1 MALPP
6 GPTRLP
12 AFVQTALFLGFQTQ
26 TARTLQRRYGDAFQV
41 QVSGLGTFVVVAD
54 PDLLRQ
60 VFTADP
66 KVLHA
71 GDRSPLGA
79 VLGRNS
85 LLAIDEERH
94 LSQRKLLL
102 PPFHG
107 ERMQSY
113 EAIIEEEAL
122 RELATWPQDQPFAT
136 LEPMMRI
143 TLNSILRAVFGAQG
157 SELEQLRRLL
167 PGLVALGSRLALLRF
182 AHRDLGPWSPWGRF
196 LRMRAQFDRHVEGL
210 IATARRDPALEERSD
225 VLSLLVRARHEDGT
239 PMSREEIADQLL
251 TLLAAGHE
259 TTAAT
264 LAWAVERLR
273 RNPAVLRRLVA
284 EVDAGGREYRDAV
297 IREVQRSRP
306 VITAAGR
313 FAMVDFQLGRWL
325 LPAGTRIVASAYLTQ
340 RDARIY
346 PDPERFDPERFL
358 ASKPGTYT
366 WVPFGGGI
374 RRCIG
379 AAFAHMEMDV
389 VLRTVLQQLE
399 LATTSAPDERWRSRG
414 VAFVP
419 ARGGRAVVRRRRDRG
434 AGPAPSAQATAETV
448 GAPLAAST

>member
-6 GPTRLP
+6 GPDRLP
-12 AFVQTALFLGFQTQ
+12 APIQTALFLGFQTQ
-26 TARTLQRRYGDAFQV
+26 TARLLRRRYGEVFTIRL
-41 QVSGLGTFVVVAD
+41 SGIGTFVAVAE
-54 PDLLRQ
+54 PDLLKQ

-122 RELATWPQDQPFAT
+122 REISTWPQDRPFET

-143 TLNSILRAVFGAQG
+143 TLNAILRAVFGARG
-157 SELEQLRRLL
+157 SELEQLRALL
-167 PGLVALGSRLALLRF
+167 PPLVTLGSRLALLRF
-182 AHRDLGPWSPWGRF
+182 LQHDLGAWSPWGKF
-196 LRMRAQFDRHVEGL
+196 LRMRAQFDRHVDEL
-210 IATARRDPALEERSD
+210 IATARGDPELEERAD

-239 PMSREEIADQLL
+239 PMSRDEIADQLL

-273 RNPAVLRRLVA
+273 RHPEVLRTLVA

-313 FAMVDFQLGRWL
+313 YAMTDFQLGRWL
-325 LPAGTRIVASAYLTQ
+325 LPAGTRIIASAYLTQ
-340 RDARIY
+340 LDERLY
-346 PDPERFDPERFL
+346 PDPQRFDPERFVGRM
-358 ASKPGTYT
+358 PETYK

-389 VLRTVLQQLE
+389 VLRTMLTQVE
-399 LATTSAPDERWRSRG
+399 LATTTAPDERWKSRG

-419 ARGGRAVVRRRRDRG
+419 SCGGRAVVRRRRDAPGG
-434 AGPAPSAQATAETV
+434 APAQAAAAASA
-448 GAPLAAST
+448 GAPLAAAT

>member
-6 GPTRLP
+6 GPDKLP
-12 AFVQTALFLGFQTQ
+12 APLQTALFLGFQTQ
-26 TARTLQRRYGDAFQV
+26 TAQLLRARYGEVFKIRL
-41 QVSGLGTFVVVAD
+41 SGIGTFVAVSD
-54 PDLLRQ
+54 PELLKT

-85 LLAIDEERH
+85 LLAIDEGRH

-113 EAIIEEEAL
+113 EAIIEDEAS
-122 RELATWPQDQPFAT
+122 REIASWPQDRPFET

-143 TLNSILRAVFGAQG
+143 TLNSILRAVFGARG
-157 SELEQLRRLL
+157 SELEQLRTLL
-167 PGLVALGSRLALLRF
+167 PKLVGLGSRLALLRF
-182 AHRDLGPWSPWGRF
+182 LHHDLGAWSPWGRF
-196 LRMRAQFDRHVEGL
+196 LRLRAEFDRHVDEL
-210 IATARRDPALEERSD
+210 IATARRDPQLEERSD

-273 RNPAVLRRLVA
+273 RHPEVLRRLVA

-313 FAMVDFQLGRWL
+313 YAMSDFQLGQWL
-325 LPAGTRIVASAYLTQ
+325 LPAGTRIIASAYLTQ
-340 RDARIY
+340 RDARLY

-358 ASKPGTYT
+358 GSKPGTYT

-389 VLRTVLQQLE
+389 VLRTMLQQVE
-399 LATTSAPDERWRSRG
+399 LATTNAPGEKWKSRG
-414 VAFVP
+414 VAFAP
-419 ARGGRAVVRRRRDRG
+419 ARGGRAVVRPRR
-434 AGPAPSAQATAETV
+434 APESAP
-448 GAPLAAST
+448 PLAEPALAGTA

>member
-6 GPTRLP
+6 GPDRLP
-12 AFVQTALFLGFQTQ
+12 APIQTALFLGFQTQ
-26 TARTLQRRYGDAFQV
+26 TSRLLRRRYGEAFTTRL
-41 QVSGLGTFVVVAD
+41 SGIGTFVVVAE
-54 PDLLRQ
+54 PDLLKQ

-122 RELATWPQDQPFAT
+122 REIASWPQNQPFAT

-143 TLNSILRAVFGAQG
+143 TLNSILRAVFGARG
-157 SELEQLRRLL
+157 SELEQLRALL
-167 PGLVALGSRLALLRF
+167 PPFVTLGSRLALLRF
-182 AHRDLGPWSPWGRF
+182 LQYDLGAWSPWGRF
-196 LRMRAQFDRHVEGL
+196 LRLRAQFDRHVDEL
-210 IATARRDPALEERSD
+210 IAAARRDPALEERAD
-225 VLSLLVRARHEDGT
+225 VLALLVRARHEDGT
-239 PMSREEIADQLL
+239 PMSRDEIADQLL

-273 RNPAVLRRLVA
+273 RHPEVLRTLVA
-284 EVDAGGREYRDAV
+284 EVDAGGRDYRDAV

-313 FAMVDFQLGRWL
+313 YAMTDFQLGRWL
-325 LPAGTRIVASAYLTQ
+325 LPAGTRIIASAYLTQ
-340 RDARIY
+340 RDERLY
-346 PDPERFDPERFL
+346 PEPERFDPSRF
-358 ASKPGTYT
+358 AGRMPETYK

-379 AAFAHMEMDV
+379 AAFAHMEMDI
-389 VLRTVLQQLE
+389 VLRTLLTQVE
-399 LATTSAPDERWRSRG
+399 LATTSAPDERWKSRG

-419 ARGGRAVVRRRRDRG
+419 SKGGRAVVRRRLDAVPG
-434 AGPAPSAQATAETV
+434 APAQAAAAAPAGE
-448 GAPLAAST
+448 PLAAAT